1 MIRVDSSVARAARV
15 KPAGYRPFDAA
26 RIFHL
31 ETSVLTGASL
41 EQGRRDLPSK
51 AGRDYPV
58 GLR

>member
-1 MIRVDSSVARAARV
+1 MIRVDSWLHAARV
-15 KPAGYRPFDAA
+15 KPAGYRRVMRPEYLN
-26 RIFHL
+26 L